1 MTADD
6 TTSDPPELDPRAA
19 ALIDAAGELLH
30 QAEDAASFVSLDELD
45 VDDDGNIDPR
55 QARWLVE
62 KLAEAR
68 PYLARPGALPPPRRV
83 VDFDAGA
90 RGSVPPAGPSV
101 TDRIRQV
108 RDERHGRTLEE
119 PDVLSP
125 RFAPG
130 RRPGADT

>member
-1 MTADD
+1 MTTDD
-6 TTSDPPELDPRAA
+6 TDTGPPEVDPRAA

-30 QAEDAASFVSLDELD
+30 QAEDAASFVPLDELD
-45 VDDDGNIDPR
+45 VDDAGNIDPR

-62 KLAEAR
+62 KLAAAR

-90 RGSVPPAGPSV
+90 RPPVPPPGPSV
-101 TDRIRQV
+101 TERIRHV
-108 RDERHGRTLEE
+108 RDNGRGELQSPEL
-119 PDVLSP
+119 LSK

-130 RRPGADT
+130 RHPGHDKT